1 MTTGRITTALGAVAL
16 GLATAAAVPAL
27 AQTNTGGTNQPSA
40 TTSTPPATSV
50 APAAPATGTP
60 GAATGSTSG
69 QTNTAM
75 PMGKTTHTATAT
87 HTHPMSRT
95 HMATRE
101 THHPMRHMARASE
114 SNPNA
119 QDSAIDQLNQQS
131 LQAAQQGK
139 PFTPSGRM

>member
-1 MTTGRITTALGAVAL
+1 MTTGRITTVLGAAAL

-40 TTSTPPATSV
+40 TTSTPPAT
-50 APAAPATGTP
+50 PAAPSTGTST
-60 GAATGSTSG
+60 ATGSTSG
-69 QTNTAM
+69 KSKMAM
-75 PMGKTTHTATAT
+75 PMGTTHAATAT
-87 HTHPMSRT
+87 HMHPMSRT

-139 PFTPSGRM
+139 TFSPSSGKL